1 MVKKSKHPDVQKPH
15 WIEWVTGLLSS
26 LMVIGILAWV
36 GYEALT
42 QDATPPDLA
51 IQVGQDDM
59 TEAGHRVE
67 FQVLNRSDR
76 TAAAVTVRGEVI
88 DSGTIL
94 ESVEVILDY
103 VPAHSKAGGAFIFIT
118 ETANREIRIQPRGY
132 ADP

>member
-1 MVKKSKHPDVQKPH
+1 MASKSKHPEAQEPH
-15 WIEWVTGLLSS
+15 WIEWATGVLSGLVVGS
-26 LMVIGILAWV
+26 ILAWV

-42 QDATPPDLA
+42 QNTNPPDLA
-51 IQVGQDDM
+51 IQVGQDSVI
-59 TEAGHRVE
+59 ESGHRVE

-88 DSGTIL
+88 NAGNVL

-103 VPAHSKAGGAFIFIT
+103 VPAHSTAGGAFIFIT
-118 ETANREIRIQPRGY
+118 DTTNREIRIKPRGY